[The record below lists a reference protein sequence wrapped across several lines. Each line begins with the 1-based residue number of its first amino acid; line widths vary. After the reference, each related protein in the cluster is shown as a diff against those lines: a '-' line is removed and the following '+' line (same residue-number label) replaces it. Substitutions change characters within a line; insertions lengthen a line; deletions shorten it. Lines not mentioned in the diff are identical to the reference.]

1 MFLSLMLFFAVF
13 VCSTAVI
20 MIKACTEHPLLVA
33 AYRLLIAVIV
43 LLPFFIRDLKK
54 QRKTYSWT
62 QMRKTILPGF
72 ALALHFITWIIGARM
87 TLAANSSLIVNM
99 MPVAMPF
106 FLFFFIKEIINKK
119 EIIGTLLAIM
129 GVIILSYS
137 DFHVDFRTVQGDIL
151 CFVAMIFLTLYLALG
166 RKYRA
171 TSSLWLYLVPLY
183 FIAGITCFIISLFF
197 INPIKSYTF
206 HNILFFLGL
215 GIIPTVFGHSII
227 NYCMRHMRG
236 QIVSIANLGQFIFA
250 GTMAYFLLGEKP
262 SFIFYIA
269 SLFVVSGAVIV
280 IHSQKKRDGA

>member
-1 MFLSLMLFFAVF
+1 MLLSLMLIFAVF
-13 VCSTAVI
+13 ACSTAVI

-33 AYRLLIAVIV
+33 SYRLLIAVIV

-54 QRKTYSWT
+54 HRKTYSWT
-62 QMRKTILPGF
+62 QIRKTILPGL

-106 FLFFFIKEIINKK
+106 FLFLFIKEIINKK
-119 EIIGTLLAIM
+119 EIIGTILAIM

-137 DFHVDFRTVQGDIL
+137 DFHVNFRTVQGDIL
-151 CFVAMIFLTLYLALG
+151 CFVAMVFLTLYLALG
-166 RKYRA
+166 RKYRT

-183 FIAGITCFIISLFF
+183 FFAGISCFIISLFF
-197 INPIKSYTF
+197 INPIKPYTL
-206 HNILFFLGL
+206 NNVLFFLGL

-236 QIVSIANLGQFIFA
+236 QIVSITNLGQFIFA
-250 GTMAYFLLGEKP
+250 GTMAYFLLGEEP
-262 SFIFYIA
+262 TFIFYIA
-269 SLFVVSGAVIV
+269 CLFVVSGAVIV
-280 IHSQKKRDGA
+280 ILFQKKGDGA